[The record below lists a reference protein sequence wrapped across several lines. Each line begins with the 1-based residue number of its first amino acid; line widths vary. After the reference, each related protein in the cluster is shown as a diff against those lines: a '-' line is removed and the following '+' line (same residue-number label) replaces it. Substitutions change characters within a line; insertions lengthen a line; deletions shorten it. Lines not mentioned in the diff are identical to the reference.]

1 MAQRQFS
8 PQPPHF
14 SSSPLVR
21 QLASLD
27 IAPAGESTQTFAE
40 RLSHWVAWTDAIALS
55 QVLAD
60 GPGAAH
66 PAVTPSSAA
75 APRQL
80 RAQCA
85 RVRKD
90 LADAIA
96 GDALLRDAADPPR
109 TVATGAAAAGAA
121 KIDYSA
127 YRRQYRAHQ
136 HTMEDRI
143 GNLRAAV
150 RKAMAG
156 LSPAQVRLAALD
168 AVLDRALSPQLR
180 RQLEQV
186 PLMLEK
192 TFQARHKAA
201 AATLPDQEADLNP
214 LPPQPHP
221 VDAVGPTLQRVL
233 LAELELRLQ
242 PVQGLID
249 ALDPVAD
256 VRPALSAPGRSQAR
270 IPQRAARRV
279 VQ

>member
-27 IAPAGESTQTFAE
+27 IVPAGEPTQTFAE

-66 PAVTPSSAA
+66 PAAAPSSAS
-75 APRQL
+75 APRTL

-96 GDALLRDAADPPR
+96 GDALLREAAEPPPP
-109 TVATGAAAAGAA
+109 VATGAAAAGVA

-143 GNLRAAV
+143 GSLRAAV
-150 RKAMAG
+150 RKALAG
-156 LSPAQVRLAALD
+156 LSPALARLAALD
-168 AVLDRALSPQLR
+168 AVFDRALSPQLR

-201 AATLPDQEADLNP
+201 AATLSDQEADLNP
-214 LPPQPHP
+214 TAPQPHP
-221 VDAVGPTLQRVL
+221 HPADAVGPTLQRVL

-249 ALDPVAD
+249 ALGPEAEA
-256 VRPALSAPGRSQAR
+256 RPA
-270 IPQRAARRV
+270 
-279 VQ
+279 

>member
-8 PQPPHF
+8 QPSPHF

-27 IAPAGESTQTFAE
+27 IVPAGEPTQTFAE
-40 RLSHWVAWTDAIALS
+40 RLSHWVAWTEAIALS

-60 GPGAAH
+60 DPGAAR
-66 PAVTPSSAA
+66 PATAPSTT

-96 GDALLRDAADPPR
+96 GDALLRECTDR
-109 TVATGAAAAGAA
+109 TSLPVAGAAAGAA
-121 KIDYSA
+121 GKIDYSA

-143 GNLRAAV
+143 GGLRAAV
-150 RKAMAG
+150 RKALAG
-156 LSPAQVRLAALD
+156 LSPALGRLAALD
-168 AVLDRALSPQLR
+168 AVFDRALSAQLR

-201 AATLPDQEADLNP
+201 AATPSDQEADLNP
-214 LPPQPHP
+214 PAPQPP
-221 VDAVGPTLQRVL
+221 LAAVGPTLQRVL

-249 ALDPVAD
+249 ALGPAAD
-256 VRPALSAPGRSQAR
+256 ANMA
-270 IPQRAARRV
+270 
-279 VQ
+279 